1 VKLHEIGSSNDFLNI
16 TQKSISNRRKNKLD
30 FIKIKKLFAS
40 NNTFKK
46 VKRQPTEWGK
56 IFANPFSDKRL
67 IYKEV
72 LQPEY
77 IKRYKISNIF

>member
-1 VKLHEIGSSNDFLNI
+1 MKLHEIGSSNDFLNI

-46 VKRQPTEWGK
+46 VLKGSPQNAGK
-56 IFANPFSDKRL
+56 YLPILFLTRDL
-67 IYKEV
+67 
-72 LQPEY
+72 Y
-77 IKRYKISNIF
+77 IKKYYNQNI